1 MVIVLR
7 IVKKNTLGFDMKG
20 ILMKFYLPIL
30 MVIMLS
36 SASQALTLKK
46 GQVIGG
52 DGSIHDGA
60 SPEMQEQ
67 LIKNAQKTDFFGNK
81 KGAGVVGGNLFVI
94 VDDEAVFVPLSEL
107 AGKSKEGLTNV
118 VREYIV
124 SHLVTNM
131 TAKHIAE
138 EGSID
143 KETLEQFESMDIAND
158 EVTQQI
164 ANEVSEFAKYD
175 IEKATAVLEASL
187 NLATVD
193 AANNAAR
200 EAAESAFEQAF
211 EAANEVA
218 AEAYDA
224 VHGEGAYCEQ
234 DPNCEVWTP
243 DSE

>member
-1 MVIVLR
+1 MR
-7 IVKKNTLGFDMKG
+7 
-20 ILMKFYLPIL
+20 YLAL
-30 MVIMLS
+30 FLS
-36 SASQALTLKK
+36 LALATSPATALTLKK

-52 DGSIHDGA
+52 DGQIHDGA
-60 SPEMQEQ
+60 SPEMKSQ
-67 LIKNAQKTDFFGNK
+67 LIENATKTDFFGNQK
-81 KGAGVVGGNLFVI
+81 SAGVVGGNLFVI
-94 VDDEAVFVPLSEL
+94 VDDEAVFVPVSEL
-107 AGKSKEGLTNV
+107 AGKSKDGLTEV
-118 VREYIV
+118 VKEYIV
-124 SHLVTNM
+124 SHLISNM

-143 KETLEQFESMDIAND
+143 AETLAQFENMDIASD

-193 AANNAAR
+193 AANDAAR

-211 EAANEVA
+211 EAANDVA

-224 VHGEGAYCEQ
+224 INGEGAYCKK
-234 DPNCEVWTP
+234 DPNCEVVTG
-243 DSE
+243 D